1 MIVDKPGDSAISKRK
16 LNTGEMMMFITKK
29 NLLIINII
37 LLIFLL
43 GGVFDIEAVEKKHI
57 LIIDPAHGGSEQ
69 GVKLNDDIS
78 EKDVTL
84 AVALS
89 LKKELAQE
97 KNIEIV
103 LTRDSDKK
111 MDMEA
116 RREVIAKMKPD
127 FVLSLHVNGG
137 FGKNAAGFEIYY
149 PEYLEEK
156 SLEKGPSK
164 DDKAKPQNKC
174 QSDSLK
180 MAKIV
185 QENFNSLFPRKGR
198 GLRKAGLPI
207 SDGILVPA
215 LSVEMGFA
223 THAEDKKKLL
233 ASTTQTDIAKSLAKS
248 IKTFFR

>member
-1 MIVDKPGDSAISKRK
+1 MIIDKPGDSAISKRK
-16 LNTGEMMMFITKK
+16 LNTGERMMLKK
-29 NLLIINII
+29 NKKLFIINII
-37 LLIFLL
+37 ALIVLL
-43 GGVFDIEAVEKKHI
+43 GGAFDIKAAEKKHI
-57 LIIDPAHGGSEQ
+57 FLVDPAHGGSDQ
-69 GVKLNDDIS
+69 GVRLNNDIA
-78 EKDVTL
+78 EKDITL

-97 KNIEIV
+97 KNIEVV

-111 MDMEA
+111 MDMEE
-116 RREVIAKMKPD
+116 RRAVIEKMKPD
-127 FVLSLHVNGG
+127 FVLSLHVNSG
-137 FGKNAAGFEIYY
+137 FGKNAAGFEMYY

-156 SLEKGPSK
+156 SLEKKPLK
-164 DDKAKPQNKC
+164 DDKAKLQNKC
-174 QSDSLK
+174 QSNSLK

-207 SDGILVPA
+207 SDGILVPT

-233 ASTTQTDIAKSLAKS
+233 ASTTQNDIAKSLAKS
-248 IKTFFR
+248 IKIFFR